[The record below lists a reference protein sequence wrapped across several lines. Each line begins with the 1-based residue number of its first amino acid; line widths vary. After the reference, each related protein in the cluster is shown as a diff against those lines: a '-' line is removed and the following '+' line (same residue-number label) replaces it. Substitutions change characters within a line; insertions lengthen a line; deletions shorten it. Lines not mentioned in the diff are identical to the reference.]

1 MGRLGWDELAEHGLD
16 VVELPG
22 THWSIVE
29 PAHIRALGRA
39 ILQALAAQAPGG
51 D

>member
-1 MGRLGWDELAEHGLD
+1 

-29 PAHIRALGRA
+29 PAHIGSLGAA
-39 ILQALAAQAPGG
+39 ISRGLAARVRGG
-51 D
+51 VEDRDEELAVSGL